1 MKLFD
6 IDERLAACVKL
17 DESRVVDTESG
28 EIIDLE
34 AIAALEMERDKKI
47 ENLGCWYKNLLA
59 DAEALKAQK
68 NAFAEREKA
77 AKAKA
82 ESLKGF
88 LGRYLNGK
96 KFETAKVAMSFGGAS
111 AGAGMLVPVLQS
123 NFHIKQMDIRSSVD
137 FTSSGTRVY
146 AHADI
151 RIRPIAAIAIAAVA
165 GVKLLKVLIQ
175 KKTAKAEQPEPET
188 QKGK

>member
-6 IDERLAACVKL
+6 IDEKLAACVKL

-82 ESLKGF
+82 ESLRGF
-88 LGRYLNGK
+88 LSRYLNGK
-96 KFETAKVAMSFGGAS
+96 KVESAKVAMSFRKSEAVEFDAKCIGDVPEEFLKFKDPELDKVAVKKAIK
-111 AGAGMLVPVLQS
+111 AGETVPGCELVARQNLQ
-123 NFHIKQMDIRSSVD
+123 IK
-137 FTSSGTRVY
+137 
-146 AHADI
+146 
-151 RIRPIAAIAIAAVA
+151 
-165 GVKLLKVLIQ
+165 
-175 KKTAKAEQPEPET
+175 
-188 QKGK
+188 

>member
-6 IDERLAACVKL
+6 IDEKLAACVKL

-68 NAFAEREKA
+68 KAFAEREKA

-82 ESLKGF
+82 ESLRGF

-96 KFETAKVAMSFGGAS
+96 KFETAKVAMSFRKSEAVEFDAKCIGDVPEEFLKFKDPELDKVAVKKAIK
-111 AGAGMLVPVLQS
+111 AGETVPGCELVARQNLQ
-123 NFHIKQMDIRSSVD
+123 IK
-137 FTSSGTRVY
+137 
-146 AHADI
+146 
-151 RIRPIAAIAIAAVA
+151 
-165 GVKLLKVLIQ
+165 
-175 KKTAKAEQPEPET
+175 
-188 QKGK
+188 

>member
-59 DAEALKAQK
+59 EAEALKAQK

-77 AKAKA
+77 KKAKA

-96 KFETAKVAMSFGGAS
+96 KFETAKVAMSFRKSEAVEFDAKCIGDVPEEFLKFKDPELDKVAVKKAIK
-111 AGAGMLVPVLQS
+111 AGETVPGCELVARQNLQ
-123 NFHIKQMDIRSSVD
+123 IK
-137 FTSSGTRVY
+137 
-146 AHADI
+146 
-151 RIRPIAAIAIAAVA
+151 
-165 GVKLLKVLIQ
+165 
-175 KKTAKAEQPEPET
+175 
-188 QKGK
+188 

>member
-59 DAEALKAQK
+59 E
-68 NAFAEREKA
+68 
-77 AKAKA
+77 
-82 ESLKGF
+82 
-88 LGRYLNGK
+88 
-96 KFETAKVAMSFGGAS
+96 KVAMSFRKSEAVEFDAKCIGDVPEEFLKFKDPELDKVAVKKVIK
-111 AGAGMLVPVLQS
+111 AGETVPGCELVARQNLQ
-123 NFHIKQMDIRSSVD
+123 IK
-137 FTSSGTRVY
+137 
-146 AHADI
+146 
-151 RIRPIAAIAIAAVA
+151 
-165 GVKLLKVLIQ
+165 
-175 KKTAKAEQPEPET
+175 
-188 QKGK
+188 

>member
-6 IDERLAACVKL
+6 IDEKLVACVKL

-96 KFETAKVAMSFGGAS
+96 KFETAKVAMSFRKSEAVEFDAKCIGDVPEEFLKFKDPELDKVAVKKAIK
-111 AGAGMLVPVLQS
+111 AGETVPGCELVQRQNLQ
-123 NFHIKQMDIRSSVD
+123 IK
-137 FTSSGTRVY
+137 
-146 AHADI
+146 
-151 RIRPIAAIAIAAVA
+151 
-165 GVKLLKVLIQ
+165 
-175 KKTAKAEQPEPET
+175 
-188 QKGK
+188 

>member
-6 IDERLAACVKL
+6 IDEKLAACVKL

-28 EIIDLE
+28 EVIDLE

-82 ESLKGF
+82 ESLRGF

-96 KFETAKVAMSFGGAS
+96 KFETAKVAMSFRKSEAVEFDAKCIGDVPEEFLKFKDPELDKVAVKKAIK
-111 AGAGMLVPVLQS
+111 AGETVPGCELVARQNLQ
-123 NFHIKQMDIRSSVD
+123 IK
-137 FTSSGTRVY
+137 
-146 AHADI
+146 
-151 RIRPIAAIAIAAVA
+151 
-165 GVKLLKVLIQ
+165 
-175 KKTAKAEQPEPET
+175 
-188 QKGK
+188 

>member
-59 DAEALKAQK
+59 EAEALKAQK

-96 KFETAKVAMSFGGAS
+96 KFETVKVAMSFRKSEAVEFDAKCIGDVPEEFLKFKDPELDKVAVKKAIK
-111 AGAGMLVPVLQS
+111 AGETVPGCELVARQNLQ
-123 NFHIKQMDIRSSVD
+123 IK
-137 FTSSGTRVY
+137 
-146 AHADI
+146 
-151 RIRPIAAIAIAAVA
+151 
-165 GVKLLKVLIQ
+165 
-175 KKTAKAEQPEPET
+175 
-188 QKGK
+188 

>member
-6 IDERLAACVKL
+6 MDEKLAACVKL

-34 AIAALEMERDKKI
+34 AIAALEMERDTKI

-68 NAFAEREKA
+68 NAFAEREKV

-82 ESLKGF
+82 ESLRGF

-96 KFETAKVAMSFGGAS
+96 KFETAKVAMSFRKSEAVEFDAKCIGDVPEEFLKFKDPELDKVAVKKAIK
-111 AGAGMLVPVLQS
+111 AGETVPGCELVQRQNLQ
-123 NFHIKQMDIRSSVD
+123 IK
-137 FTSSGTRVY
+137 
-146 AHADI
+146 
-151 RIRPIAAIAIAAVA
+151 
-165 GVKLLKVLIQ
+165 
-175 KKTAKAEQPEPET
+175 
-188 QKGK
+188 

>member
-96 KFETAKVAMSFGGAS
+96 KFESAKVAMSFRKSEAVEFDAKCIGDVPEEFLKFKDPELDKVAVKKAIK
-111 AGAGMLVPVLQS
+111 AGETVPGCELVARQNLQ
-123 NFHIKQMDIRSSVD
+123 IK
-137 FTSSGTRVY
+137 
-146 AHADI
+146 
-151 RIRPIAAIAIAAVA
+151 
-165 GVKLLKVLIQ
+165 
-175 KKTAKAEQPEPET
+175 
-188 QKGK
+188 